1 MNFLAHIYLSGDNP
15 RIQIGNFMGDGIRG
29 KDYLRFHSDIQTG
42 VLLHRQ
48 IDTFTDAHP
57 VFRQSKHRLVPVYNH
72 FSGIIVDMFYDH
84 FLAKNWAKY
93 SNVPLLTFTNQF
105 YGALLC
111 HYDDLNDK
119 TKYLIPHMTKNNW
132 LYNYQYIDYLEK
144 ILQQMENRFSHSSN
158 MHQSVR
164 ELKQYYAEFEEEF
177 TIFFT
182 ELSTFAQRKLENL
195 RSE

>member
-57 VFRQSKHRLVPVYNH
+57 VFRQSKHRLVPAYNH

-111 HYDDLNDK
+111 YHNELNNK
-119 TKYLIPHMTKNNW
+119 TKHLIPYMTKNNW

-144 ILQQMENRFSHSSN
+144 ILRQMENRFSHPSN

-164 ELKQYYAEFEEEF
+164 ELKQHYSEFEEEF
-177 TIFFT
+177 TIFFA
-182 ELSTFAQRKLENL
+182 ELSTFAQRKLESL

>member
-1 MNFLAHIYLSGDNP
+1 
-15 RIQIGNFMGDGIRG
+15 
-29 KDYLRFHSDIQTG
+29 
-42 VLLHRQ
+42 
-48 IDTFTDAHP
+48 
-57 VFRQSKHRLVPVYNH
+57 
-72 FSGIIVDMFYDH
+72 
-84 FLAKNWAKY
+84 AKNWAKY

-164 ELKQYYAEFEEEF
+164 ELREYYTEFEEEF

-182 ELSTFAQRKLENL
+182 ELSTLDRKSTRLNSSHVKISYAVFCL
-195 RSE
+195 KKKKIMNIYHT